1 MKKTLVSLATAS
13 LIASTAMAADK
24 GIDIVT
30 TGQAVL
36 YYETQDDNGKNTVG
50 GVKKDRSSMF
60 DERSSQANVGVQLN
74 LDADLKNNFTF
85 GSQLS
90 YLGTAGLEKNVV
102 SGVKQDAGL
111 STSVWTTDQLALTK
125 IFVAKKIANTTVKIG
140 RQELPKS
147 LSPFA
152 YSEGWNVF
160 KNTFDA
166 VLAVNT
172 DIPDTTLVG
181 AYVSGG
187 TGMGIQSTSDLTSK
201 VGVPIG
207 VPGVPAGDLT
217 ADVDGTAY
225 MLTVQNKSIP
235 MTTLTLSY
243 YDLARV
249 GNRLTA
255 NDETIAANVIWADAM
270 VAGKD
275 LPMGIRFG
283 LQGGQISTDS
293 TLKNVVGVGDVDMEN
308 TTAFGVK
315 VGAKPI
321 DALTLCAA
329 YTSVSG
335 DDDKVNVAVKNVG
348 TGIKSPL
355 YTQMIYN
362 QDAISLDA
370 NTFMLKAAY
379 NTGDYG
385 TVIAQ
390 GAMTS
395 AGKSNLMNENRNKE
409 TDYNEFDLIY
419 KVKAAGV
426 QYFAAYIYRSWS
438 EKTVAGSTL
447 EGHDSD
453 NRLRVWARYN
463 F

>member
-1 MKKTLVSLATAS
+1 MKKTMVSLAAAS
-13 LIASTAMAADK
+13 LIATTAMAADK

-36 YYETQDDNGKNTVG
+36 YYETGTNNGDGTEDVFHKDN
-50 GVKKDRSSMF
+50 
-60 DERSSQANVGVQLN
+60 SQANVGLQLN

-90 YLGTAGLEKNVV
+90 YLGTAGLEKNLVTAE
-102 SGVKQDAGL
+102 KQPGINN
-111 STSVWTTDQLALTK
+111 TDTRNQVALTQ

-152 YSEGWNVF
+152 YSEGWSVF

-166 VLAVNT
+166 ILAVNT

-187 TGMGIQSTSDLTSK
+187 TGMDLSST
-201 VGVPIG
+201 
-207 VPGVPAGDLT
+207 GDLT
-217 ADVDGTAY
+217 PVASYAGKAAVDGTAY

-235 MTTLTLSY
+235 MTTVTASY
-243 YDLARV
+243 YGVSQIKDSAYTTNLEGADA
-249 GNRLTA
+249 L
-255 NDETIAANVIWADAM
+255 WADVAI
-270 VAGKD
+270 AGKD
-275 LPMGIRFG
+275 LPMGLKLG
-283 LQGGQISTDS
+283 LQGGTIMTDS
-293 TLKNVVGVGDVDMEN
+293 SLLED

-315 VGAKPI
+315 VGIAPVE
-321 DALTLCAA
+321 ALTLCAA
-329 YTSVSG
+329 FTTVDG
-335 DDDKVNVAVKNVG
+335 DDSKPAVAIKNFG

-355 YTQMIYN
+355 YTQMTYN

-370 NTFMLKAAY
+370 DTFLLKAAY

-390 GAMTS
+390 GTMTS
-395 AGKSNLMNENRNKE
+395 AGKANLMGADN
-409 TDYNEFDLIY
+409 DYNEFDLIY

-426 QYFAAYIYRSWS
+426 QYFAGYIYRDFDKKNAINMDT
-438 EKTVAGSTL
+438 EHRV
-447 EGHDSD
+447 
-453 NRLRVWARYN
+453 RLWGRYN